1 MNKHLYNNL
10 NPNTTIKGFGYRNKE
25 KALNTIKILNK
36 SGRNIEYKFQVVN
49 TMLNRAKY
57 HKSKTTDMDEAIKVF
72 EQWIQNY
79 KKIPKNIVDKYP
91 FLNLSLITKYEKIAE
106 IYNVSLVSR
115 GLKKSS
121 QSDYG
126 FLIIYK
132 NVKGNFNKL
141 KNIYIRKNSNISW
154 FDKRNNQ
161 VKAKYLQAKKGKIDF
176 FYKNGKFKDLPTPI
190 HINMIMLVFSPY
202 PDILYEREKLLKNLK

>member
-57 HKSKTTDMDEAIKVF
+57 HKSKTKDMDEAIKVF
-72 EQWIQNY
+72 EQWIKNY

-91 FLNLSLITKYEKIAE
+91 FLNLSLISKYKKLAD
-106 IYNVSLVSR
+106 IYNVLYQ
-115 GLKKSS
+115 L
-121 QSDYG
+121 DYR
-126 FLIIYK
+126 FFKIYK

-190 HINMIMLVFSPY
+190 HINMIMLAFSPY
-202 PDILYEREKLLKNLK
+202 PDILYKREKLLKKLI